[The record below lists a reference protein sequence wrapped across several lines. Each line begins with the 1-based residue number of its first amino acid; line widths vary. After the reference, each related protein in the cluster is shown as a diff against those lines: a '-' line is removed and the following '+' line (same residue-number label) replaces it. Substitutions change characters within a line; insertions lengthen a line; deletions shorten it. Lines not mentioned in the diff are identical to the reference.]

1 MSEMLTQAAYMRRYN
16 ETHREQFNPDYFTR
30 SNQDIMNC
38 MKKIVLSCERDKYF
52 TVKVLDMKEIYSY
65 EEIINLLRDH
75 EEKRKK
81 KNSKEENPYDFI
93 NINESDVMMLAVKYF
108 IRHNGTEV
116 QKIDGVDTLVKD
128 PWEIIDVLIV
138 LPRYTRKYYFKLNG
152 NYYSDIF
159 QIVDG
164 STYNNMNNG
173 AKTKKAPNNTF
184 KSIFTPIKMYR
195 MYKDIVDIEGKV
207 IRHLYYTS
215 IINIVFNTHHNTML
229 YLFANFGFYG
239 VMEFLDIHCVD
250 ITTDPVEDENIF
262 CFEKNGIYISYP
274 KICQQDAMVT
284 AVAVTLYDAIT
295 ADTKFT
301 DLFDIHF
308 WITLLGK
315 CYNNTSIDKGLFI
328 LDALDGTYDIVTHDD
343 LHLPEEDKMDIYCI
357 LRWMMREFSNIRKKN
372 NVDVTTKR
380 YRVAEPIVTTY
391 AKKLI
396 VALSR
401 VADSGKKVTL
411 MSVKRAIYT
420 NPMYVINQITTMS
433 NLIAYRDMVNDNDAT
448 TALKYTYKGIS
459 GLGDSGAAIQGTYR
473 YVDPSHAGILDLDS
487 STTSDP
493 GMSGTI
499 CPLSK
504 TYGGNSFSEYE
515 EPNQWREKY
524 KPLQDTYFS
533 TIAND
538 KVVPAVHFEKEPT
551 LDLTAR
557 RKEVVKESIDIE
569 RVIIPVHNVDP
580 TIDYSTRGFRLK
592 ELEAEEK
599 KVKSMFILKED
610 EEE

>member
-1 MSEMLTQAAYMRRYN
+1 MLTQAAYMRRYN

>member
-16 ETHREQFNPDYFTR
+16 ETHREQFNPEYFVR
-30 SNQDIMNC
+30 SNQDIMDC
-38 MKKIVLSCERDKYF
+38 MKKIILSCERDKYF
-52 TVKVLDMKEIYSY
+52 TLKVLDMKEIYSY
-65 EEIINLLRDH
+65 EEIINMLREH

-93 NINESDVMMLAVKYF
+93 DINESDVMMLAVKYF
-108 IRHNGTEV
+108 IRHNGYEPS
-116 QKIDGVDTLVKD
+116 KDENGNEIIVKD
-128 PWEIIDVLIV
+128 PWEILDVLIV

-164 STYNNMNNG
+164 STYNNANNG

-195 MYKDIVDIEGKV
+195 MYKDLVDIEGKV
-207 IRHLYYTS
+207 VRNLYYTT
-215 IINIVFNTHHNTML
+215 IINIVFNTHHNAMY
-229 YLFANFGFYG
+229 YLFANFGYYG
-239 VMEFLDIHCVD
+239 VMEFLDIHCIDV
-250 ITTDPVEDENIF
+250 TTDPVENDDIY

-274 KICQQDAMVT
+274 KICQQDNMVT

-295 ADTKFT
+295 GDTKFT
-301 DLFDIHF
+301 DLFDIHY

-315 CYNNTSIDKGLFI
+315 QYNNISIDKGLFI
-328 LDALDGTYDIVTHDD
+328 LDCLDGTYDLVTHDD

-380 YRVAEPIVTTY
+380 YRVAEPIATTY

-396 VALSR
+396 VGLSR
-401 VADSGKKVTL
+401 MADQGKKVTL
-411 MSVKRAIYT
+411 SGVKRSIYT

-448 TALKYTYKGIS
+448 VALKYTYKGIS
-459 GLGDSGAAIQGTYR
+459 GLGDSGTAIQGTYR

-504 TYGGNSFSEYE
+504 TYNGNSFSEYE
-515 EPNQWREKY
+515 EPNQWREKFR
-524 KPLQDTYFS
+524 PLQDVYFK
-533 TIAND
+533 TIELDN
-538 KVVPAVHFEKEPT
+538 VVTPIHFETEQKI
-551 LDLTAR
+551 DLTAR
-557 RKEVVKESIDIE
+557 RKEVIKESIDIDK
-569 RVIIPVHNVDP
+569 VIVPIHNIDP
-580 TIDYSTRGFRLK
+580 TIDYSATGSRMK
-592 ELEAEEK
+592 EIELEEK
-599 KVKSMFILKED
+599 NVKSLFTVRED
-610 EEE
+610 